1 MKPLTTYLNG
11 GTAVRAEDEALVLT
25 DDARAAFDAG
35 RELAATGEYRAAI
48 GLLQAAAGDPQLR
61 ARALYL
67 AGECFER
74 LGAESA
80 AAIAFQQAALSGP
93 GEDDKRLLYDSARA
107 LQGEGRHAEAAD
119 RFETL
124 LAWDATYED
133 AWKHHEDSR
142 TRAGATAREMVRP
155 HSPESLVRDLE
166 ARGLLGNSDSRIAAY
181 DALFYVQFDHTGLHD
196 SVKKRLEL
204 VQLLTAVGD
213 VSAVRTSL
221 DVGSGTLR
229 YPQVLNRFGV
239 RSYGIDLS
247 DAGVRVCVDEQW
259 AAGRFAVAD
268 GTAMPFRDGSFDL
281 VTCMM
286 GTVNHLSADQRER
299 FLAESF
305 RTLRPGGLLVV
316 SAWDPACRFQT
327 FLSFYSPAEMAQLR
341 GQLTEREPLR
351 AECAAAGFGDV
362 RTTPFCT
369 APDWLVTGAGA
380 AGTNADHLARLAELD
395 RERAAHDP
403 AEAGQ
408 MFLLSARR

>member
-1 MKPLTTYLNG
+1 MMKTP
-11 GTAVRAEDEALVLT
+11 AEDEPLELL

-35 RELAATGEYRAAI
+35 RALVDAGQHRAAI
-48 GLLQAAAGDPQLR
+48 GKLQAAAQNAPLR
-61 ARALYL
+61 AAALYL
-67 AGECFER
+67 TGECFQR
-74 LGAESA
+74 IGAKSA

-93 GEDDKRLLYDSARA
+93 GDDDKRLLYESARA
-107 LQGEGRHAEAAD
+107 LQEQGRHSEAAD

-124 LAWDATYED
+124 LAWDATYQD
-133 AWKHHEDSR
+133 AWKHHEYCR
-142 TRAGATAREMVRP
+142 TRTDSPPTAPDAVRQDS
-155 HSPESLVRDLE
+155 SPSPSILVRDME

-196 SVKKRLEL
+196 SAKKRLEL
-204 VQLLTAVGD
+204 VQLLTAIGD
-213 VSAVRTSL
+213 VSAVATSL

-229 YPQVLNRFGV
+229 YPQVLDRYGV

-247 DAGVRVCVDEQW
+247 DAGIRVCVDDQW
-259 AAGRFAVAD
+259 ARRFAVAD
-268 GTAMPFRDGSFDL
+268 GTEMPFRDGSFDL

-286 GTVNHLSADQRER
+286 GTVNHLSGAQRER

-327 FLSFYSPAEMAQLR
+327 FLSFYSPTEMAQLR
-341 GQLTEREPLR
+341 GRLSDPEDLR

-369 APDWLVTGAGA
+369 FPDWQVTGAGA
-380 AGTNADHLARLAELD
+380 AGTDADHLARLAELD
-395 RERAAHDP
+395 RDRAAQDP
-403 AEAGQ
+403 TIAGQ